1 MEDAVTGGG
10 SEGIRGAAVFVLPS
24 AGDLARAVAGRLWGI
39 ARECAGK
46 GPIHILLSGGETPR
60 DAYETLASNP
70 YRERFPWDAVHFWM
84 ADERFVPPADLRSN
98 RRMIE
103 EALLSRA
110 PIDKGCFHGID
121 TSLPGPG
128 EAARAYDQE
137 LLGRITG
144 IAGGIPRLDAA
155 VLGIGADG
163 HTASLFPGSPALEE
177 ARALALP
184 AEGGDPPVPRVTVTL
199 PLINAAARVL
209 FVVRGEKK
217 AEALH
222 EAVAAARD
230 PSLRTVLLPATMVA
244 PRRGTVVF
252 LVDAAAAKLL
262 PPEWRSAG

>member
-1 MEDAVTGGG
+1 MEDAVTRG
-10 SEGIRGAAVFVLPS
+10 SSGESHGAAVFVLPS
-24 AGDLARAVAGRLWGI
+24 PGDLARAVAGRLWGI

-84 ADERFVPPADLRSN
+84 ADERFVPSADPRSN

-128 EAARAYDQE
+128 EAARAYEKE
-137 LLGRITG
+137 LLGRIPG
-144 IAGGIPRLDAA
+144 VAGGIPRFNAA

-177 ARALALP
+177 TRALALP

-199 PLINAAARVL
+199 PLLDAAARVL

-217 AEALH
+217 AEALR
-222 EAVAAARD
+222 ETVAATRD
-230 PSLRTVLLPATMVA
+230 PSLRTALLPATMVA
-244 PRRGTVVF
+244 PGRGTVVF
-252 LVDAAAAKLL
+252 LVDAPAAKLV
-262 PPEWRSAG
+262 PPEWRTAG